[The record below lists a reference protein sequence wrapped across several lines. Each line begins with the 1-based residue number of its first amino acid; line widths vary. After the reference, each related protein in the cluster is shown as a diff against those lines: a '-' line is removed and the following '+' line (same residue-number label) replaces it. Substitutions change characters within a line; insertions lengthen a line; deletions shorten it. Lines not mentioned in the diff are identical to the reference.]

1 MTYCESCPIYNSCL
15 EDYRDYIQWCWYRE
29 RKLVNMPNNE
39 EIITKKNKKKVN
51 K

>member
-29 RKLVNMPNNE
+29 RKLRENE
-39 EIITKKNKKKVN
+39 SKTNVIHSNKKKEGE
-51 K
+51 